1 MPESFK
7 NRLTTTSKNRCKNKA
22 ACPELPGGSA
32 ARAGAPLTHL
42 IISSRL
48 VFVSFLSC
56 LPRSR
61 LRFVRKSKRLLKN
74 ADRSIAKATDA
85 THIVVRRSLVSG
97 CESQCAS
104 AEQAHPEGVE
114 HRVHLL
120 LSAFSMVFKSNH
132 IKNLET
138 FGIEGA
144 DVSLLKKDATHI
156 DWSDLRMCPPPPG
169 PCTESS
175 HLIYPYWQGFVLI
188 AS

>member
-1 MPESFK
+1 MIGKMMQNAQKLLNMESNKMPESFK

-97 CESQCAS
+97 CE
-104 AEQAHPEGVE
+104 
-114 HRVHLL
+114 
-120 LSAFSMVFKSNH
+120 FKGYR
-132 IKNLET
+132 LCRRP
-138 FGIEGA
+138 
-144 DVSLLKKDATHI
+144 
-156 DWSDLRMCPPPPG
+156 LR
-169 PCTESS
+169 E
-175 HLIYPYWQGFVLI
+175 LVLVDFVLYARS
-188 AS
+188 ASIVSIVDI